1 MKAVLYDWGG
11 FNVWLFHLINDIRS
25 PWWDRL
31 MLAGT
36 ELGGHGHFTLYLGA
50 AVVIALVAV
59 ARHVPSPGPPANG
72 YAIGWM
78 TVIGVFVIG
87 YLLSGLA
94 IGWLKA
100 GLNFPR
106 PPAALPPG
114 SLHIL
119 GEAEY
124 RHSFPSGHSAFAMLI
139 AASFWPVCNRWW
151 KIAAAV
157 FVVWVGLS
165 RMSLGAHFP
174 ADVLGGYA
182 ASVMVVLVVSWLLGI
197 LVKWASR
204 ENSSS
209 PAKPDA
215 AIAGGEQPRKAQ

>member
-11 FNVWLFHLINDIRS
+11 FNVWLFHVINDVRS
-25 PWWDRL
+25 PLWDRL

-36 ELGGHGHFTLYLGA
+36 EVGSHSHFTLYLGT
-50 AVVIALVAV
+50 AVVIALMAV
-59 ARHVPSPGPPANG
+59 ARHVPSHGPPANG
-72 YAIGWM
+72 YAMGWM

-87 YLLSGLA
+87 YLLSGFV

-114 SLHIL
+114 SLHVL

-151 KIAAAV
+151 KLAAAV

-174 ADVLGGYA
+174 ADVLGGFA
-182 ASVMVVLVVSWLLGI
+182 ISVIVVVMVNWLLGT
-197 LVKWASR
+197 LVKLASR
-204 ENSSS
+204 EKRNQSSELS
-209 PAKPDA
+209 QATHVSD
-215 AIAGGEQPRKAQ
+215 EQRHQT